1 MEMETALM
9 APENAA
15 PLRSALEALSDGVAV
30 FDEEMRL
37 VTCNQRYVE
46 MFPLIADLITP
57 GAHWDDMLRAC
68 VERGQI
74 HDPFDDVEAFMNRA
88 IANRVQFDR
97 QILAR
102 HTDGKV
108 YQVSFAQARSGGCVV
123 MRRDVTEELAQ
134 NNLVRDREALLA
146 TVLDASPAAIVM
158 ARVSDSRIIYRSEEA
173 RSILGETTFA
183 ASQYAKPDARVAYLD
198 ALRETGRVDGYRI
211 TCLRKDG
218 GAFEAAASGRM
229 IEFAGDECVV
239 SALTDITAQL
249 ERQDLIRYVVQSC
262 PTPIQM
268 ISVETGEILF
278 SSPETLAMFGDVRSA
293 KSFYVEPDHRRD
305 FIEELREN
313 RMTREYKSLF
323 YNRNGEKFWASV
335 SANLL
340 WYNGKEVMVSHTRDM
355 TSQLAIEAEL
365 NEQRDLMFQNEKMSA
380 LGELLAGVAHELNN
394 PLSVVIGHSLM
405 LREDTKDEGLLRQIM
420 KISDAAERSA
430 KIVKTF
436 LTMARQ
442 QPARFEA
449 VDMNDVVKTAA
460 DVARYGH
467 PGKSVAIDCDL
478 ASSLPA
484 CRADADQITQVVLNL
499 ILNAEHAI
507 QRTGTGDSITVRTSL
522 DPDKTMI
529 RVAVEDN
536 GPGIPISQQARI
548 FEPFFTTKDV
558 GEGTGIG
565 LTLSHR
571 IIRSH
576 DGQITLDKAFSPGTR
591 FLIEIPLGVAIQ
603 PGLVEEERLAPGAD
617 NSTRVLIVDDE
628 IDVADMNAEVLTR
641 AGYAVEV
648 ANTAREGI
656 SLLREN
662 AYDLVISDLNMPEI
676 DGRGLYDA
684 IKSEFPALSNRVGF
698 VTGDTMGKA
707 SQKFLKEAN
716 QPYLEKPAS
725 PKELRA
731 FVDGILGEAR
741 AMR

>member
-1 MEMETALM
+1 MV
-9 APENAA
+9 PENAA
-15 PLRSALEALSDGVAV
+15 HLRSALEALSDGVAV
-30 FDEEMRL
+30 FDEDMLL
-37 VTCNQRYVE
+37 VTCNERYVE
-46 MFPLIADLITP
+46 MFPLIADLIRP
-57 GAHWDDMLRAC
+57 GAHWDELLRAC
-68 VERGQI
+68 VEKGQI
-74 HDPFDDVEAFMNRA
+74 HDPFHDVEAFMNRA
-88 IANRVQFDR
+88 IANRVRFER
-97 QILAR
+97 EILAY

-108 YQVSFAQARSGGCVV
+108 YRVSFAPARSGGIVV
-123 MRRDVTEELAQ
+123 MRRDVTEELAD

-173 RSILGETTFA
+173 RSVLGEPTYAVSNFA
-183 ASQYAKPDARVAYLD
+183 DPGARAGYLD
-198 ALRETGRVDGYRI
+198 ALRETGRVDGYRF

-218 GAFEAAASGRM
+218 TPFEVAASGRM
-229 IEFAGDECVV
+229 IEFAGDKCVV

-249 ERQDLIRYVVQSC
+249 EREELIRYVVQSC

-268 ISVETGEILF
+268 VSVETGEILF
-278 SSPETLAMFGDVRSA
+278 SSPETLALFGDVRSA
-293 KSFYVEPDHRRD
+293 NSFYVDPDHRRA
-305 FIEELREN
+305 FVAELREKG
-313 RMTREYKSLF
+313 MTREYKSLF
-323 YNRNGEKFWASV
+323 YNRDGEKFWASV

-340 WYNGKEVMVSHTRDM
+340 WHNGQEVMVSHTRDM
-355 TSQLAIEAEL
+355 TGQLAIETEL

-394 PLSVVIGHSLM
+394 PLSVVVGHALM
-405 LREDTKDEGLLRQIM
+405 LREDTKDEGLLRQIR

-460 DVARYGH
+460 DVARYGDL
-467 PGKSVAIDCDL
+467 GESVAIDCEL
-478 ASSLPA
+478 APSLPS
-484 CRADADQITQVVLNL
+484 CRADADQITQVILNL

-507 QRTGTGDSITVRTSL
+507 QSKGAGDRITIRTGS
-522 DPDKTMI
+522 DPDRGVI
-529 RVAVEDN
+529 RVEVEDN
-536 GPGIPISQQARI
+536 GPGIPMSQRSRI

-591 FLIEIPLGVAIQ
+591 FLIEIPLGTE
-603 PGLVEEERLAPGAD
+603 PRSGPVEEERLVPNAEKSA
-617 NSTRVLIVDDE
+617 RVLIVDDE
-628 IDVADMNAEVLTR
+628 IDVADMNAEVLMR

-648 ANTAREGI
+648 ANTASEGI
-656 SLLREN
+656 SLMREN
-662 AYDLVISDLNMPEI
+662 AYDLVISDLNMPEM

-684 IKSEFPALSNRVGF
+684 IRSEFPALSNRVGF

-731 FVDGILGEAR
+731 FVDGILGETR
-741 AMR
+741 VM

>member
-1 MEMETALM
+1 M
-9 APENAA
+9 APETAA
-15 PLRSALEALSDGVAV
+15 PLRSVLEALSDGVAV
-30 FDEEMRL
+30 FDEEMLL
-37 VTCNQRYVE
+37 VTCNRRYIE
-46 MFPLIADLITP
+46 MFPLIADLIRP

-68 VERGQI
+68 VVRGQI
-74 HDPFDDVEAFMNRA
+74 NDPFDDVEAFMNRA
-88 IANRVQFDR
+88 VANRIQFDR
-97 QILAR
+97 EILAH

-108 YQVSFAQARSGGCVV
+108 YKVSFAPAQSGGIVV
-123 MRRDVTEELAQ
+123 MRRDVTEELAE

-158 ARVSDSRIIYRSEEA
+158 ARVSDGRIIYRSEEA
-173 RSILGETTFA
+173 RAVLGETT
-183 ASQYAKPDARVAYLD
+183 YAVSHYANSDARRAYLE

-218 GAFEAAASGRM
+218 TAFEAAASGRM

-239 SALTDITAQL
+239 SALTDVTAQL
-249 ERQDLIRYVVQSC
+249 EREELIRYVVQSC

-268 ISVETGEILF
+268 ISVETGDILF
-278 SSPETLAMFGDVRSA
+278 SSPETLALFGDARSA
-293 KSFYVEPDHRRD
+293 KSFYVNPDHRRA
-305 FIEELREN
+305 FVAELREKG
-313 RMTREYKSLF
+313 MTREYKSLF
-323 YNRNGEKFWASV
+323 YNRDGEKFWASV

-340 WYNGKEVMVSHTRDM
+340 WYNAQEVMVSHTRDM

-365 NEQRDLMFQNEKMSA
+365 NEQRELMFQNEKMSA

-394 PLSVVIGHSLM
+394 PLSVVVGHSLM
-405 LREDTKDEGLLRQIM
+405 LKEDTKDEALLRQVR

-460 DVARYGH
+460 DVARYGDL
-467 PGKSVAIDCDL
+467 GKSVAIDCDL
-478 ASSLPA
+478 APSLPS
-484 CRADADQITQVVLNL
+484 CRADADQITQVILNL

-507 QRTGTGDSITVRTSL
+507 QSRGAGDRITICTGS
-522 DPDKTMI
+522 DPDRGVV
-529 RVAVEDN
+529 RVEVEDN
-536 GPGIPISQQARI
+536 GPGIPMSQRSRI

-591 FLIEIPLGVAIQ
+591 FVIEIPFGNEGRSG
-603 PGLVEEERLAPGAD
+603 PVEEERLAPKAEK
-617 NSTRVLIVDDE
+617 SARVLIVDDE
-628 IDVADMNAEVLTR
+628 VDVADMSAEVLMR
-641 AGYAVEV
+641 AGYVVEV
-648 ANTAREGI
+648 ANTAPEGI
-656 SLLREN
+656 SLMREN
-662 AYDLVISDLNMPEI
+662 EYDLVISDLNMPEM

-684 IKSEFPALSNRVGF
+684 IKAEFPALSNRVGF

-707 SQKFLKEAN
+707 SQKFLKEVN
-716 QPYLEKPAS
+716 QRYLEKPAS

-741 AMR
+741 AT